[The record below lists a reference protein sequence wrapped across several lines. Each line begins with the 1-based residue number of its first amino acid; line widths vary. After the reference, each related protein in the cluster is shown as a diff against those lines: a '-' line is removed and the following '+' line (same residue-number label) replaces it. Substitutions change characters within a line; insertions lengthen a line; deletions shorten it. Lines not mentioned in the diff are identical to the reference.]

1 MGKSNSALR
10 NPLGRVRGL
19 GSAKDGTHH
28 WFLQRV
34 TSIALIPLTIL
45 FLAAIFSLVG
55 ADWAQVRT
63 AFHSPFVAMLGLLTV
78 GSLFWHFKLGI
89 QVVIEDY
96 VHGEASKLL
105 TLFAVNGAIYVVG
118 LAAML
123 SIVKMF
129 LGD

>member
-19 GSAKDGTHH
+19 GSAKEGTSH
-28 WFLQRV
+28 WWLQRV
-34 TSIALIPLTIL
+34 TSIALIPLAVL

-63 AFHSPFVAMLGLLTV
+63 AFHNPFVAIVGLLTV
-78 GSLFWHFKLGI
+78 GTLFWHFKLGI

-96 VHGEASKLL
+96 VHGEAAKIAS
-105 TLFAVNGAIYVVG
+105 LFAVKAAIYVVG

>member
-10 NPLGRVRGL
+10 NPLARARGL
-19 GSAKDGTHH
+19 GSAKEGTDH

-34 TSIALIPLTIL
+34 TSIALIPLAIL

-55 ADWAQVRT
+55 SDWAQVRT
-63 AFHSPFVAMLGLLTV
+63 AFHNPFVAMLGLLTV
-78 GSLFWHFKLGI
+78 GALFWHFKLGI

-96 VHGEASKLL
+96 VHGEASKLV
-105 TLFAVNGAIYVVG
+105 TLFAVNAAIYVVG

>member
-34 TSIALIPLTIL
+34 TSIALIPLTVL

>member
-96 VHGEASKLL
+96 VHGEAAKLL